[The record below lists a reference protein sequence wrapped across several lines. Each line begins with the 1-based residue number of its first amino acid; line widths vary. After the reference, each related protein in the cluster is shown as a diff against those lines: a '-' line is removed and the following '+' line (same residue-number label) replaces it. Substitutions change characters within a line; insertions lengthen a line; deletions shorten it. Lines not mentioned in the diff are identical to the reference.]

1 MQVKTAGINS
11 PKLMQTVML
20 YLTTK
25 NVHAA
30 EILNNIYPIQLQLAI
45 ELKPGRVQQIF
56 SPSESIQLYS
66 LTVTT

>member
-11 PKLMQTVML
+11 PKLMQTVVL
-20 YLTTK
+20 FLTTK

-30 EILNNIYPIQLQLAI
+30 EILKNIYPIQLQLAI
-45 ELKPGRVQQIF
+45 ELKPDRVQQIF